1 MKRETATIRKQ
12 NPIASDY
19 FHARMSALTHQVIVL
34 GSINT
39 DLVTRL
45 PRLPEPGMTMI
56 GREFYQAHGGKGANQ
71 AVAAARAGNSPVVL
85 IAAVG
90 DDEYGRASLAHLAR
104 ERLVLDYVRRI
115 KDSAS
120 GVAMI
125 LVDGSG
131 ENCIAVTPGANDLLL
146 PEHVD
151 SVPEELFPAG
161 GVFLASLEV
170 PLKTVRRGL
179 ERAKELALTTI
190 LNPAPVVSRE
200 AVLELL
206 PLVDVLTPNE
216 HEAAQLLDRPFRGPE
231 SATAAEELRGMGCQ
245 NVIITLGRDGAVVAT
260 ATSTVRVPAIHVS
273 AVDTTAA
280 GDAFSGALAVALAEG
295 QRLADA
301 ARFASAAGA
310 LAVTQR
316 GAQTSL
322 PTRSAIDNMLGQQ

>member
-1 MKRETATIRKQ
+1 
-12 NPIASDY
+12 
-19 FHARMSALTHQVIVL
+19 MSAPQVIVL

-45 PRLPEPGMTMI
+45 PRLPEAGMTMI

-71 AVAAARAGNSPVVL
+71 AVAAARASSAPVVL

-90 DDEYGRASLAHLAR
+90 DDAYGRASLAHLAR
-104 ERLVLDYVRRI
+104 ERLVLDHVQQI
-115 KDSAS
+115 EDSAS

-146 PEHVD
+146 PQHVD
-151 SVPEELFPAG
+151 SVPEEVFPAG

-170 PLKTVRRGL
+170 PLETVRRGL

-200 AVLELL
+200 SVLELL

-216 HEAAQLLDRPFRGPE
+216 HEAAQLLNRSFRGVRE
-231 SATAAEELRGMGCQ
+231 SAAAAEELRGIGCQ
-245 NVIITLGRDGAVVAT
+245 NVIITLGGDGAVVAT
-260 ATSTVRVPAIHVS
+260 AAATVRVPPFHVN

-316 GAQTSL
+316 GAQPSL
-322 PTRSAIDNMLGQQ
+322 PTRTAIDDILAQP